1 MQSMRP
7 GVLTQGCSQR
17 PWHQMSSLPAVLVA
31 HCASY
36 SSDCEAL
43 ATKDNFLKY
52 IFYKLKY
59 IIEALLEDE

>member
-1 MQSMRP
+1 
-7 GVLTQGCSQR
+7 
-17 PWHQMSSLPAVLVA
+17 MSSLPAVLVA